1 MLGGGVGGVMFGGG
15 GGGGR
20 FSKSK
25 SLSDDDCSVCSIVLE
40 SVKVGGVFE
49 KVESVD
55 GVVEAEFDR
64 LKKA

>member
-1 MLGGGVGGVMFGGG
+1 MLGGGVGGVMLGGG

-25 SLSDDDCSVCSIVLE
+25 TLSDDGCSVCSIALG
-40 SVKVGGVFE
+40 SDKVGVLFE

-55 GVVEAEFDR
+55 GVLEGESDR